1 MIKLAPGNVLLKPAQ
16 RRQLMSWLRRAAKM
30 GERVGRFVLT
40 LTLKRTG
47 RMYEAQAH
55 VNDRAGSFDVRE
67 RQTDVI
73 AAIRNLV
80 RSLTSQLHLQA
91 LARG

>member
-1 MIKLAPGNVLLKPAQ
+1 
-16 RRQLMSWLRRAAKM
+16 M
-30 GERVGRFVLT
+30 GQRVGRFVLT

-55 VNDRAGSFDVRE
+55 VHDKAGSFDCRE

-80 RSLTSQLHLQA
+80 RALTNQLHLQA
-91 LARG
+91 LARA